1 MILNLGSLAFNANI
15 DSGGGT
21 PAWGTELGQGEGYK
35 FAFEDMSDFFTGMVY
50 KSIPDIDN
58 VTCPL
63 GKGGNQQSDY
73 DFVIASIFDKIYVNG
88 NRVNDARFLLLIVK
102 KLNGDHHVGRRTIKY
117 NPRMTYCGEYINDD
131 CYHKMTA
138 TMGLPEDAAWFVYEI
153 FIANQDELHFTAFE
167 LGQNPQSYRNNDER
181 KNAFISKLPKDG
193 KRPHFITS
201 FNEHSLQQI
210 YYGAPGTGKSYEIT
224 QKTKGSKDVVR
235 TTFHPDSD
243 YSTFVGAYKPTMGK
257 GKVYGAQG
265 PLRDN
270 GKDVEEP
277 KIVYE
282 FVEQAFLQAYILAWE
297 KYAEDHEEKQFLVIE
312 EINRG
317 NCAQIFGDIF
327 QLLDRRK
334 DGFSDYPINPDKD
347 IRLHLKQKLE
357 NLSLTDI
364 PTIDNIEGND
374 LGTMI
379 CKGEKMLLPPNLYI
393 WATMNTSDQSLFPI
407 DSAFKRRWDWKYMP
421 IDTKKECWYIKVGND
436 RYSWT
441 AFLEKVNNELLTDE
455 TAEDKH
461 LGFYFCK
468 AENNEIA
475 TEMFVGK
482 VLFYL
487 WNDVFKVY
495 GIPTAIG
502 SSKDWGYTKFYNPD
516 GSVNEQKVADLMKQL
531 KIEAV
536 ESDDDDANG
545 QIKEQS

>member
-1 MILNLGSLAFNANI
+1 MDYSSIKTGLEGFVERYDSQTYIGSYRDTNRSSLLNEGLATRANSLWKMAEYVVAKYDKTTNPI
-15 DSGGGT
+15 DSYIRGWKQLAAG
-21 PAWGTELGQGEGYK
+21 ANNQYLLLEESKDVWG
-35 FAFEDMSDFFTGMVY
+35 M
-50 KSIPDIDN
+50 
-58 VTCPL
+58 
-63 GKGGNQQSDY
+63 Y
-73 DFVIASIFDKIYVNG
+73 DAQG
-88 NRVNDARFLLLIVK
+88 NRLGGEDYIKVFFLRK
-102 KLNGDHHVGRRTIKY
+102 KREQESTNLRSNTTSTPLHH
-117 NPRMTYCGEYINDD
+117 P
-131 CYHKMTA
+131 
-138 TMGLPEDAAWFVYEI
+138 
-153 FIANQDELHFTAFE
+153 
-167 LGQNPQSYRNNDER
+167 
-181 KNAFISKLPKDG
+181 
-193 KRPHFITS
+193 
-201 FNEHSLQQI
+201 LQRI
-210 YYGAPGTGKSYEIT
+210 YYGAPGTGKSFEIT

-297 KYAEDHEEKQFLVIE
+297 KYAKDHEEKQFLVIE

-364 PTIDNIEGND
+364 PTIDNIDGND
-374 LGTMI
+374 LGAMI
-379 CKGEKMLLPPNLYI
+379 RNGEKMLLPPNLYI

-441 AFLEKVNNELLTDE
+441 AFFDSAFLNDDLAALEDLSELLQLTVHCYYDSYF
-455 TAEDKH
+455 H
-461 LGFYFCK
+461 LLMYFCPSL
-468 AENNEIA
+468 I
-475 TEMFVGK
+475 
-482 VLFYL
+482 
-487 WNDVFKVY
+487 
-495 GIPTAIG
+495 
-502 SSKDWGYTKFYNPD
+502 
-516 GSVNEQKVADLMKQL
+516 
-531 KIEAV
+531 
-536 ESDDDDANG
+536 
-545 QIKEQS
+545 